1 MLLSIVIPTKNRQQY
16 CLAAVKQI
24 ISLNLDKTQVVIQD
38 NSDDR
43 SLEKNLKQVI
53 ENGKVKYHYREGVI
67 SFVDN
72 FSEAVSLCDG
82 EYICMI
88 GDDDGILPNITQ
100 VVNTAKERNLDCVI
114 AGLNSVYVWP
124 SNNPIVKG
132 GENGY
137 LCLSYIKLSL

>member
-53 ENGKVKYHYREGVI
+53 EYGKVKYHYREGVI

-88 GDDDGILPNITQ
+88 GDDDGILPNI
-100 VVNTAKERNLDCVI
+100 K
-114 AGLNSVYVWP
+114 NSEDKKQEVSVLQIMP
-124 SNNPIVKG
+124 DDG
-132 GENGY
+132 GGSMGND
-137 LCLSYIKLSL
+137 SLYF